1 MRSIKILLTTGLALC
16 LVFTLFTSAAAQS
29 EPEDNPIIVITF
41 FWREGCSYCAKEKP
55 FLEELTERF
64 PQIDLQEFDVTAR
77 EQNLNYY
84 LGMGDTVGYETG
96 GVPVTV
102 IGDRFWIGYS
112 DAVGRE
118 IEGVIGECLNSGC
131 ENTSELFD
139 IQFSDFEQP
148 EEAEEVIVEQPA
160 VAKEPEIVTPEV
172 VEPDESEQSSSF
184 PFWIVVIVLVIVLG
198 IVLVLFGRDS
208 EKKTKSVKRH

>member
-1 MRSIKILLTTGLALC
+1 MRPIKILLTTGLAIC
-16 LVFTLFTSAAAQS
+16 LVFTLFTSAIAQS
-29 EPEDNPIIVITF
+29 GPEDDPSIVITF

-64 PQIDLQEFDVTAR
+64 PQIDLQEFDVTASQ
-77 EQNLNYY
+77 QNLNYY
-84 LGMGDTVGYETG
+84 LGMGDAVGYETG

-112 DAVGRE
+112 DGVGRE
-118 IEGVIGECLNSGC
+118 IESVIGECLNSGC

-148 EEAEEVIVEQPA
+148 EEEVIVEQPTA
-160 VAKEPEIVTPEV
+160 AEEPVVVTPEV
-172 VEPDESEQSSSF
+172 VEPDETEQSSSF
-184 PFWIVVIVLVIVLG
+184 PFWIVVIALVIVLG

-208 EKKTKSVKRH
+208 EKKTKKVKRH